1 MSKSI
6 IVGSSLAV
14 LGLGGLAF
22 GAWQVQENRVSAPQF
37 AEIID
42 VAAATRS
49 VERPREVCEDVEK
62 VVSVEV
68 PVEVPVQVPVTQ
80 AAPSGPGASQDPHR
94 VVGTAAGAIVGGL
107 LGNQVGGGSGKK
119 LATVAGAIGGGLAG
133 REVQNRVEARQ
144 HAQAGSQV
152 QYETRYETRYET
164 QNQTVTERQCQT
176 VMESHEEHLGYDVTY
191 RLNGEEL
198 TRRMES
204 APQAERLPVVE
215 GEVQWQAALEEG
227 EPQREG

>member
-22 GAWQVQENRVSAPQF
+22 GAWQVQDNRAPAPQF

-215 GEVQWQAALEEG
+215 GEVQWQAALQEG

>member
-22 GAWQVQENRVSAPQF
+22 GAWQVQEQSPAEPQF
-37 AEIID
+37 AEVIG

-49 VERPREVCEDVEK
+49 VERPREVCEDVDL
-62 VVSVEV
+62 VVHEEV
-68 PVEVPVQVPVTQ
+68 PVEVPVTQ
-80 AAPSGPGASQDPHR
+80 AAAAGAGASQDPHR

-107 LGNQVGGGSGKK
+107 LGSQVGGGSGKQ
-119 LATVAGAIGGGLAG
+119 LAAVAGAVGGGLAG
-133 REVQNRVEARQ
+133 REVQNRIEARQ
-144 HAQAGSQV
+144 HAQAGGQV
-152 QYETRYETRYET
+152 ETETRYETRSR
-164 QNQTVTERQCQT
+164 TVTEQQCQT

-198 TRRMES
+198 TRRLES
-204 APQAERLPVVE
+204 EPRAERLPVVE
-215 GEVQWQAALEEG
+215 GEVQWQDERKAG
-227 EPQREG
+227 